1 MFKRAAAI
9 AISLGLSGTP
19 AQACEVALVLAVDI
33 SGSISTEEYRLQMD
47 GLAEALRDPT
57 VSDALVDTKATLS
70 LMQWTGASRQS
81 FSIPWTR
88 ITSRADVAA
97 LAEQVTAV
105 ERAWLNYST
114 AIGEALLAA
123 ASTFAE
129 VPDCERR
136 VIDVSGDGYSN
147 EGDAPDYARDFLA
160 GNGVTINGLAIEG
173 AVEDLTS
180 YFRSEVI
187 GGPGAFV
194 LTSRGYEDYPR
205 AIRRKLLTEI
215 TKPSS

>member
-1 MFKRAAAI
+1 MFQRAAAI
-9 AISLGLSGTP
+9 AISFGLMAVP
-19 AQACEVALVLAVDI
+19 AKACEVALVLAVDI

-57 VSDALVDTKATLS
+57 VSDALVETRATLS
-70 LMQWTGASRQS
+70 LMQWTGSSRQT
-81 FSIPWTR
+81 FSIPWTQ
-88 ITSRADVAA
+88 ITTRADVAE
-97 LAEQVTAV
+97 LAERVVAV
-105 ERAWLNYST
+105 KRAWLNYST
-114 AIGEALLAA
+114 AIGEALLTA
-123 ASTFAE
+123 ASRFAE
-129 VPDCERR
+129 VPECERN

-147 EGDAPDYARDFLA
+147 EGDEPGYVRDFLA
-160 GNGVTINGLAIEG
+160 SNGVTINGLAIEG